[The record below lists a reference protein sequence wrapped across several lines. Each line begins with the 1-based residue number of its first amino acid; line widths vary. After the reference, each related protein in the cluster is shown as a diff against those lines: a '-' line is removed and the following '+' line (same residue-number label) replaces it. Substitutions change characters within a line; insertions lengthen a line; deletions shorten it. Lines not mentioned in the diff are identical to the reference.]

1 MIWIKQKGFTTLE
14 CVISLF
20 VVALIVSIMTS
31 TLHNNFNLLRKNHE
45 KRHMLYIAKEIIED
59 ERHNLKYNDINQDYN
74 KENTINNFT
83 VKTWVTPMNNSK
95 CYKLNVEVKNNYN
108 EVELNTYV
116 TKKI

>member
-1 MIWIKQKGFTTLE
+1 
-14 CVISLF
+14 
-20 VVALIVSIMTS
+20 
-31 TLHNNFNLLRKNHE
+31 
-45 KRHMLYIAKEIIED
+45 MLYIAKETIED
-59 ERHNLKYNDINQDYN
+59 ERYNLKYNDINQDYN

-116 TKKI
+116 TKKKLRIHINNVTYDLFYSRFNMYYMLCFDFK

>member
-1 MIWIKQKGFTTLE
+1 
-14 CVISLF
+14 
-20 VVALIVSIMTS
+20 
-31 TLHNNFNLLRKNHE
+31 
-45 KRHMLYIAKEIIED
+45 MLYIAKETIED
-59 ERHNLKYNDINQDYN
+59 ERYNLKYNDINQGYN

-116 TKKI
+116 TKKK

>member
-1 MIWIKQKGFTTLE
+1 
-14 CVISLF
+14 
-20 VVALIVSIMTS
+20 
-31 TLHNNFNLLRKNHE
+31 
-45 KRHMLYIAKEIIED
+45 MLYIAKETIED
-59 ERHNLKYNDINQDYN
+59 ERYNLKYN

-116 TKKI
+116 TKKK